1 MPTIKIPFPIHEG
14 FEVKNATIDLENG
27 YTVVEYGEKEVQAI
41 NNYILVPDN
50 IGIYKWAGAGSYN
63 NGDGLHIGFNDN
75 TQSLGYSS
83 KNKGSCFVV
92 YAVFGDWKK
101 IKCKLIPCKRGDLKA
116 GDTAVI
122 YQKNIPNPDLTMIS
136 RYYKVLPNDKYAKV
150 DGESISIVT
159 IEGKYLFFKV
169 EPIQ

>member
-1 MPTIKIPFPIHEG
+1 MPENIQIHRYP
-14 FEVKNATIDLENG
+14 NANFGDNLWILF
-27 YTVVEYGEKEVQAI
+27 
-41 NNYILVPDN
+41 NYINQAL
-50 IGIYKWAGAGSYN
+50 
-63 NGDGLHIGFNDN
+63 GFNSDTN
-75 TQSLGYSS
+75 QWIVASQLEGYC
-83 KNKGSCFVV
+83 K
-92 YAVFGDWKK
+92 A
-101 IKCKLIPCKRGDLKA
+101 KCKLTPCKREDLKA

-150 DGESISIVT
+150 DGESISAVT

>member
-1 MPTIKIPFPIHEG
+1 MSIEIKVPFPKCEG
-14 FEVKNATIDLENG
+14 MEVKKVTADIEKG
-27 YTVVEYGEKEVQAI
+27 YSVVEYGEKEKKD
-41 NNYILVPDN
+41 ILVPDN
-50 IGIYKWAGAGSYN
+50 IGIFQLPSSAYCSNY
-63 NGDGLHIGFNDN
+63 GDNLLIAFNEDKLLLAYCN
-75 TQSLGYSS
+75 EAYCVEPRS
-83 KNKGSCFVV
+83 KCFIHKV
-92 YAVFGDWKK
+92 
-101 IKCKLIPCKRGDLKA
+101 KCKLTPCKREDLKA

-150 DGESISIVT
+150 DGESISVVT

>member
-14 FEVKNATIDLENG
+14 FEVKNAAIDLENG

-41 NNYILVPDN
+41 NNYIPVPEN
-50 IGIYKWAGAGSYN
+50 IGIYTVKAPANKERY
-63 NGDGLHIGFNDN
+63 GDGLLIGFNGYR
-75 TQSLGYSS
+75 QMLGYDSI
-83 KNKGSCFVV
+83 NQIYVV
-92 YAVFGDWKK
+92 SQKDYLEIVQ
-101 IKCKLIPCKRGDLKA
+101 CKLIPCKREDLKA
-116 GDTAVI
+116 GYTAVI

-150 DGESISIVT
+150 NGESISVVT